1 MRYVAIMI
9 CMLLAVL
16 QAAIAA
22 DTKAEDIVAQ
32 HLDSIGTEEARAAIK
47 SLAVQGSLRFK
58 ILAGGAADTPG
69 NWQRLSEERK
79 SKFVM
84 RFGDQMW
91 WGEQFVFDG
100 AKACFAAATLSHH
113 WSVLGSFVLG
123 QESIV
128 EEGLL
133 GGVLGTAWALENIEL
148 HQAKLENR
156 GRKKIDGQELDEI
169 DYLSKNN
176 SGMKVKLYF
185 DPLTH
190 HHVMTVYTL
199 ARVPTIV
206 HNSLTNAH
214 QKENRYTL
222 EERFSDFQ
230 TDKNITLPRQYDLR
244 FTQQLQNGS
253 TAVYDWAM
261 TADKVL
267 LNPDIPPANFQVK

>member
-1 MRYVAIMI
+1 VRYVVMI
-9 CMLLAVL
+9 CMWLAAL
-16 QAAIAA
+16 SGATAA
-22 DTKAEDIVAQ
+22 DIKAEDIVAR
-32 HLDSIGTEEARAAIK
+32 HLDSIGTAEARTAVK
-47 SLAVQGSLRFK
+47 SLAVQGTLRFK

-69 NWQRLSEERK
+69 NWQRLSEEHK

-84 RFGDQMW
+84 KFGDQNW

-100 AKACFAAATLSHH
+100 DKASFAAATLSRH

-133 GGVLGTAWALENIEL
+133 GGVLGTDWALENINL
-148 HQAKLENR
+148 HQVKLENH

-169 DYLSKNN
+169 GYLSKNN

-185 DPLTH
+185 DPSTH

-206 HNSLTNAH
+206 HNSLTNAR

-222 EERFSDFQ
+222 EERFSNFH
-230 TDKNITLPRQYDLR
+230 TDKDITLPRQYDLR

-261 TADKVL
+261 TANKVL
-267 LNPDIPPANFQVK
+267 QNPNIPPANFQVK